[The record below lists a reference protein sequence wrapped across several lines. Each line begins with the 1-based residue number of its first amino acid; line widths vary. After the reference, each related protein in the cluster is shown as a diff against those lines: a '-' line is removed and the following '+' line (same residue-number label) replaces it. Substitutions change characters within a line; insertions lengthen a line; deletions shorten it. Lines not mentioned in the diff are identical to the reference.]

1 MDFVMSISQV
11 RKLKHMEVK
20 WLIRADFLVT
30 KLGVDPGSQSPYLD
44 HDHCSRETTA
54 ESTVR
59 VAAVLLC
66 NYD

>member
-1 MDFVMSISQV
+1 MDFVMSILQV
-11 RKLKHMEVK
+11 RKLKHMELK
-20 WLIRADFLVT
+20 WLLRADFLVM

-59 VAAVLLC
+59 VVTVLLF
-66 NYD
+66 NYN

>member
-11 RKLKHMEVK
+11 RKLKHMELK

-30 KLGVDPGSQSPYLD
+30 KLGVDPGSQSPNLD

-54 ESTVR
+54 ESTAR
-59 VAAVLLC
+59 VVAVLLC